1 MVIAISCHFCVIFR
15 FMGIMEQTIT
25 ISELFRS
32 YEVLDNWS
40 YGKGVIMEVNKVG
53 QTLMF
58 GIRNR

>member
-1 MVIAISCHFCVIFR
+1 
-15 FMGIMEQTIT
+15 MEQTIT